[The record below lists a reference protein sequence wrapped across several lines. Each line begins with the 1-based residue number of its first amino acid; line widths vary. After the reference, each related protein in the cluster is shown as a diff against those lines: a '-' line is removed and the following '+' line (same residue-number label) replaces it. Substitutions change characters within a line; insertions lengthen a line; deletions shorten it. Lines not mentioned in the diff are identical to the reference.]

1 VTPGHSTASYRALLA
16 LPAMSGIVASLF
28 LSRIAQSMTGVALT
42 LFTLAEFGSA
52 SLAGLVAFASFA
64 PGILASPIAGAL
76 LDRHGRVRLI
86 GIDFA
91 VAGLASVAIGVLA
104 LTGRLTA
111 ELLVAIAVLSSLTT
125 PLSMTGLRSLFPL
138 VVPDRLWERANALD
152 SNAFVVST
160 MFGPMLAAATIT
172 VAGPPL
178 AMVLLGLPYAFAIVA
193 LRGVR
198 APADA
203 PDAEGPI
210 LRSAWAG
217 MRYVWR
223 NATLRGLA
231 ISVSVKTFSGGL
243 VSIAVPIIV
252 LHQLGGSELAVGLAL
267 GVSGLAGM
275 ISAMILGRIDSR
287 GRELRLLVLP
297 MLLTAP
303 VLLLLLVPA
312 GQLGTS
318 QPLLGFAVLCLGLLF
333 VGLLEG
339 PMDIGL
345 FTIRQRRTDI
355 VWIGRAFAISMA
367 ANAMGYPIGAAVGGA
382 MAETSLETVVL
393 LSVVVCLVAAVLASR
408 FVPRDDPSPVRSELP
423 EGARLATEA

>member
-1 VTPGHSTASYRALLA
+1 
-16 LPAMSGIVASLF
+16 MSGIVASLF
-28 LSRIAQSMTGVALT
+28 LSRIAQSMTGIALT
-42 LFTLAEFGSA
+42 LFTLAEFESPT
-52 SLAGLVAFASFA
+52 LAGAVAFASFA

-91 VAGLASVAIGVLA
+91 VAGMASVAIGVLA
-104 LTGRLTA
+104 LTGWLTA

-138 VVPDRLWERANALD
+138 VVPHHLWERANALD

-160 MFGPMLAAATIT
+160 MFGPMLAAAAIT

-178 AMVLLGLPYAFAIVA
+178 AMVLLGLPYALAIVA

-198 APADA
+198 APAGA
-203 PDAEGPI
+203 PDADGPI
-210 LRSAWAG
+210 LRSAWSG

-243 VSIAVPIIV
+243 ISIAVPIIV

-275 ISAMILGRIDSR
+275 ISAMLVGRIDSR

-303 VLLLLLVPA
+303 ILLLLLVPA
-312 GQLGTS
+312 GSLGAAE
-318 QPLLGFAVLCLGLLF
+318 PLLGFAVLCLGLLF

-355 VWIGRAFAISMA
+355 AWIGRAFAISMA

-382 MAETSLETVVL
+382 MAETSLEAVVL

-408 FVPRDDPSPVRSELP
+408 LVPREEPSPGTVPLP
-423 EGARLATEA
+423 SAPSTEPAPTS